1 MLKIGEAKL
10 PRQRRAPKR
19 FQESETHQFD
29 TPKSFF
35 RQIYFE
41 SCDLLVNELQSR
53 FEQPSVGPVL
63 AIERL
68 LMKAANQESTDF
80 EIGLLKESICKEDF
94 DFAVLER
101 QVPVITDVIH
111 QVFPTVKKVTSIR
124 TVCDALTEHSYRQML
139 SEVHKL
145 LRLYLTLPVTS
156 STSERAFSTLRR
168 LLNYLR
174 STMTEKRLNNCLL
187 LHVHKDLTDSLN
199 LHDIAVQFINANDE
213 RIKYFGSFD

>member
-1 MLKIGEAKL
+1 MLFCLCI
-10 PRQRRAPKR
+10 
-19 FQESETHQFD
+19 T
-29 TPKSFF
+29 TN
-35 RQIYFE
+35 
-41 SCDLLVNELQSR
+41 LVDINELQSR

-68 LMKAANQESTDF
+68 LMKAANQESTEF
-80 EIGLLKESICKEDF
+80 EIGLLKESIYKEDF
-94 DFAVLER
+94 DFTVFER

-111 QVFPTVKKVTSIR
+111 QVFPTVKKVTRIR

-156 STSERAFSTLRR
+156 STSERAFFTLRR

-187 LHVHKDLTDSLN
+187 LHQGWPRVYSRGPLFMAAKVARAMN
-199 LHDIAVQFINANDE
+199 LQNIFLAHAH
-213 RIKYFGSFD
+213 RRLS